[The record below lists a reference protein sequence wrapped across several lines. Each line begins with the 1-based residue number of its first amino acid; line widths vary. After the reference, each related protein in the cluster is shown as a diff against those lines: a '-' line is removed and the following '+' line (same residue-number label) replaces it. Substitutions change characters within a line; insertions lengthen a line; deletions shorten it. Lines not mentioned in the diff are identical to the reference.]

1 MNVFEG
7 WVCLKPKA
15 REKDERNEVGVFATP
30 RFLSLEIKHQ
40 FLCFPYNFL
49 CFLQIL
55 QDLGRGEELEA
66 LKLLPPLFY
75 GRNSSLKKGRRWV
88 EAAGEQRASPP
99 WGLDSGPDLG
109 PWWAGIVWGALSCPG
124 HGLQNGK
131 GDLWM
136 TEDIGLELSRKE
148 RAVWVREAIYR
159 KGLGVQGRPRRGQP

>member
-66 LKLLPPLFY
+66 LKLLPPPFLWEKFQF
-75 GRNSSLKKGRRWV
+75 KK
-88 EAAGEQRASPP
+88 
-99 WGLDSGPDLG
+99 
-109 PWWAGIVWGALSCPG
+109 
-124 HGLQNGK
+124 
-131 GDLWM
+131 
-136 TEDIGLELSRKE
+136 
-148 RAVWVREAIYR
+148 REEV
-159 KGLGVQGRPRRGQP
+159 G